1 MKCTKDEY
9 GMFMKL
15 FRYITGAND
24 VEEKIMMTFPV
35 SVKLHQIDENTFEQE
50 MGFYL
55 DEKHQTNPPEPTN
68 PAVYLVKRPSM
79 KVYTR

>member
-15 FRYITGAND
+15 FRYITGANN
-24 VEEKIMMTFPV
+24 VQEKIMMTFPV

-50 MGFYL
+50 MGFYIGTI
-55 DEKHQTNPPEPTN
+55 H
-68 PAVYLVKRPSM
+68 KRHLLPFKM
-79 KVYTR
+79 FGMGHTVC